1 MVAQIARARES
12 KQGNFTERNLSEDSG
27 KAARISIS
35 LTRHR
40 SGVFRQK
47 VERVERFYRRRKKL
61 ITKISLD
68 HFELLATT
76 MTLSYGTS

>member
-27 KAARISIS
+27 KAAGISIS

-47 VERVERFYRRRKKL
+47 VERVERLLSSSQKL

-76 MTLSYGTS
+76 VALSYGTS